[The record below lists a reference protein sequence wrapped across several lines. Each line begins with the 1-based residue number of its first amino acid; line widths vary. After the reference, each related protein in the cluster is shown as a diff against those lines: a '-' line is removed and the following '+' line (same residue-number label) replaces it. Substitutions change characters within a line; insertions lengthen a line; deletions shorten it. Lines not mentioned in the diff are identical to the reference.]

1 MRKIK
6 KDEIVN
12 VLFTIFLVMIQQLS
26 LLYIILNNT
35 NNYLYFSFLAID
47 IYLCIYMIWSLY
59 DYNNAGVKISIEWMI
74 YMITLSLKMIIFC
87 FVIIQIEKA
96 KKGDNPFFIYLG
108 NDVLVYNLIYMTPFI
123 YLLFSL
129 RSRNILEYILSNQI
143 IIENILS
150 IDVNIINLF
159 DIIDLTFMYSH
170 LTTIYKI
177 LSDSE
182 YYNIQKVYIMLVIV
196 IVSML
201 LFAFYFPIYTNIE
214 KSYSYDDIDTN
225 FGVKNKIIRKKQPKI
240 NYQDNFLKNE
250 NMLISRK
257 PMLLDTKGG
266 QTNGN
271 ETAMNNISRY
281 VNHAKTFLNI
291 YDSNK
296 KPLKM
301 TNTIKYRNNDKSKIS
316 EKKILF
322 SSSESIYSKKSIST
336 TPSSFYSQNNSNDIL
351 SESVFSSTSSSNT
364 SAFSFE
370 MSDNSKSRSHD
381 SSMSSSSSQ
390 TSSSHSSNAP
400 ISAYLPSFFSFTSK
414 NRKTNNSYNKKYRD
428 VYTDVYITAKFHFI
442 VGFFLIDVPF
452 LIYRLYF
459 CIKYKV
465 ILTLVIKNVL
475 FLLFRS
481 FKLNEYRLVE
491 KEKHKKNKSNFDFQF
506 YTNDNDDSESN
517 DYTQYDDLSSSEK
530 SQFVYK
536 NKKSLLLDDRNIYKR
551 WKYRNSIR
559 TLKNKPFNEMNKI
572 KSKKEY
578 VFLKKKNN
586 NKKYLKKKKKKKI
599 DILDIFKEEF
609 QENKQKIIL
618 EKIAMKNKEQAN
630 MNTVYFDKLGNSISS
645 AAYEKGTN
653 NSISRQINNS
663 DLYNYDNDSYDKF
676 VKNEENKESKNR
688 TKVRFS
694 WREKIELRKKYKT
707 FINLIYKLKYKREI
721 PIYRFTIMDH
731 ITELYNFLFKKIN
744 CSNYIFF
751 DDKLV
756 FSYFTNMKFML
767 IIFLD
772 YLLKIGVTIFFL
784 FILLNNHTFINKDN
798 ITYFH
803 DIPIKNNATQP
814 LSFPQSFDLSNYP
827 NMQVPDDPINIK
839 YINKDIGNVGSTNAT
854 ETIPGI
860 IPNGYLNLNIRDN
873 IFTLKWSEI
882 FIYDKIYLY
891 ACMAYFVLY
900 FILLIKASTFFDVLF
915 AAIFN
920 TIRNLSYYFSLKQ
933 FILFF
938 YAFNGNIYNKNYIY
952 QDMGIRKLNSHYEY
966 YFILFFNIHYFIS
979 FIKHISLYLRI
990 LFNFKYVYYYRNI
1003 PAGEDKKKNEL
1014 RYSISSHILFLL
1026 CKYSYAPVN
1035 LNTLLLGENILSNII
1050 LIDNING
1057 FTWVNIIVVILFKGI
1072 QILMTKVNYFL
1083 IGLFLLHI
1091 ILYITYAI
1099 HAQILRYIILRK
1111 IEILFA
1117 FKKILISNYEEIPL
1131 VPDDNSSY
1139 ITCRDILK
1147 YYSEEGFFSSE
1158 GNIIPNFI

>member
-96 KKGDNPFFIYLG
+96 KKSDNPFFIYLG
-108 NDVLVYNLIYMTPFI
+108 NDALVYNLIYMTPFI

-182 YYNIQKVYIMLVIV
+182 YHNIQKVYIMLVIV

-225 FGVKNKIIRKKQPKI
+225 FGVKNKIIRKKRQEI

-250 NMLISRK
+250 NRLISRK
-257 PMLLDTKGG
+257 PMLSDTKGG

-271 ETAMNNISRY
+271 ETGMNNISRY

-301 TNTIKYRNNDKSKIS
+301 ANTIKYKNNDKSKIS

-322 SSSESIYSKKSIST
+322 SSSESMYSQKSLST
-336 TPSSFYSQNNSNDIL
+336 TPSSFYSQNNSNNIL

-370 MSDNSKSRSHD
+370 MSDYSKSRSHG

-414 NRKTNNSYNKKYRD
+414 NRKNNNSYNKKYRD

-491 KEKHKKNKSNFDFQF
+491 KEKHKKNKSNFDFHF
-506 YTNDNDDSESN
+506 YTNENGDSESN

-530 SQFVYK
+530 SQFFYK

-551 WKYRNSIR
+551 WKYRKSMR
-559 TLKNKPFNEMNKI
+559 TLKNKTFNEMNKM

-645 AAYEKGTN
+645 AAYEKGPN
-653 NSISRQINNS
+653 NSISGQINNS
-663 DLYNYDNDSYDKF
+663 DLYNYDNDGYDKF
-676 VKNEENKESKNR
+676 VKNGENKESKNN

-721 PIYRFTIMDH
+721 PIYRLTIMDH
-731 ITELYNFLFKKIN
+731 ITELYNFIFKKFN

-784 FILLNNHTFINKDN
+784 FILLNNHTFINENN
-798 ITYFH
+798 IIYFH
-803 DIPIKNNATQP
+803 DIPINNNATLP
-814 LSFPQSFDLSNYP
+814 LTFPQNFDLSKYP
-827 NMQVPDDPINIK
+827 NIQVPDNPINIK
-839 YINKDIGNVGSTNAT
+839 YINKDIGNAGSTNVT

-860 IPNGYLNLNIRDN
+860 VPNGYLNLNIRDN

-900 FILLIKASTFFDVLF
+900 FILLIKASTFFDILF

-938 YAFNGNIYNKNYIY
+938 YTFNGNIYNKNYIY
-952 QDMGIRKLNSHYEY
+952 QDMSIRKLNSHYEY

>member
-12 VLFTIFLVMIQQLS
+12 VLFTIFLVMVQQLS

-96 KKGDNPFFIYLG
+96 KKSGNPFFIYLG

-143 IIENILS
+143 TIENILS

-182 YYNIQKVYIMLVIV
+182 YYTIQKVYIMLVIV

-225 FGVKNKIIRKKQPKI
+225 FGVKNKIIRKKRPEI

-250 NMLISRK
+250 SRLISRK

-271 ETAMNNISRY
+271 ETGMNNISRY

-301 TNTIKYRNNDKSKIS
+301 TNTIKYKNNDKSKVS

-322 SSSESIYSKKSIST
+322 SSSESMYSQKSLST

-364 SAFSFE
+364 SAFSYE
-370 MSDNSKSRSHD
+370 VSDYSKSRSND
-381 SSMSSSSSQ
+381 SPMSSSSSQ

-414 NRKTNNSYNKKYRD
+414 NHKNNNSYNKKYRD

-506 YTNDNDDSESN
+506 YTNENGDSESN

-530 SQFVYK
+530 SQFFYK
-536 NKKSLLLDDRNIYKR
+536 NKKSLLLDDRNGYKR
-551 WKYRNSIR
+551 WKYIKSIR
-559 TLKNKPFNEMNKI
+559 TFKNKTFNEMNKM

-586 NKKYLKKKKKKKI
+586 KNKYLKKKKKKK
-599 DILDIFKEEF
+599 
-609 QENKQKIIL
+609 
-618 EKIAMKNKEQAN
+618 
-630 MNTVYFDKLGNSISS
+630 
-645 AAYEKGTN
+645 
-653 NSISRQINNS
+653 
-663 DLYNYDNDSYDKF
+663 
-676 VKNEENKESKNR
+676 
-688 TKVRFS
+688 
-694 WREKIELRKKYKT
+694 
-707 FINLIYKLKYKREI
+707 
-721 PIYRFTIMDH
+721 
-731 ITELYNFLFKKIN
+731 
-744 CSNYIFF
+744 
-751 DDKLV
+751 
-756 FSYFTNMKFML
+756 
-767 IIFLD
+767 
-772 YLLKIGVTIFFL
+772 
-784 FILLNNHTFINKDN
+784 
-798 ITYFH
+798 
-803 DIPIKNNATQP
+803 
-814 LSFPQSFDLSNYP
+814 
-827 NMQVPDDPINIK
+827 
-839 YINKDIGNVGSTNAT
+839 
-854 ETIPGI
+854 
-860 IPNGYLNLNIRDN
+860 
-873 IFTLKWSEI
+873 
-882 FIYDKIYLY
+882 
-891 ACMAYFVLY
+891 
-900 FILLIKASTFFDVLF
+900 
-915 AAIFN
+915 
-920 TIRNLSYYFSLKQ
+920 
-933 FILFF
+933 
-938 YAFNGNIYNKNYIY
+938 
-952 QDMGIRKLNSHYEY
+952 
-966 YFILFFNIHYFIS
+966 
-979 FIKHISLYLRI
+979 
-990 LFNFKYVYYYRNI
+990 
-1003 PAGEDKKKNEL
+1003 
-1014 RYSISSHILFLL
+1014 
-1026 CKYSYAPVN
+1026 
-1035 LNTLLLGENILSNII
+1035 
-1050 LIDNING
+1050 
-1057 FTWVNIIVVILFKGI
+1057 
-1072 QILMTKVNYFL
+1072 
-1083 IGLFLLHI
+1083 
-1091 ILYITYAI
+1091 
-1099 HAQILRYIILRK
+1099 
-1111 IEILFA
+1111 
-1117 FKKILISNYEEIPL
+1117 
-1131 VPDDNSSY
+1131 
-1139 ITCRDILK
+1139 
-1147 YYSEEGFFSSE
+1147 
-1158 GNIIPNFI
+1158 

>member
-47 IYLCIYMIWSLY
+47 IYLCIYMLWSLY

-182 YYNIQKVYIMLVIV
+182 YYNIQKVYAMLVIV

-201 LFAFYFPIYTNIE
+201 LFSFYFPIYTNIE

-225 FGVKNKIIRKKQPKI
+225 FVIKNKIIRKKKKDI
-240 NYQDNFLKNE
+240 NYQDNFLKTE
-250 NMLISRK
+250 NMLISKK
-257 PMLLDTKGG
+257 PMILDTKGG

-271 ETAMNNISRY
+271 ETSINNISRY
-281 VNHAKTFLNI
+281 VNHAKTSLNT
-291 YDSNK
+291 YDSNRK
-296 KPLKM
+296 SLKM
-301 TNTIKYRNNDKSKIS
+301 TNTIKYKNNDKSKIL
-316 EKKILF
+316 EKNILF
-322 SSSESIYSKKSIST
+322 SSSESIYSQKYIST

-351 SESVFSSTSSSNT
+351 SENIFSSTTSSNA

-370 MSDNSKSRSHD
+370 MYDHSKSRSHNL
-381 SSMSSSSSQ
+381 SMSSSSSQ
-390 TSSSHSSNAP
+390 TSSSHSSNSP

-414 NRKTNNSYNKKYRD
+414 NRKNNNSYNKKYRD

-465 ILTLVIKNVL
+465 VLTLVIKNVL

-491 KEKHKKNKSNFDFQF
+491 KEKHKKNKSNFDFHF
-506 YTNDNDDSESN
+506 YNTENGDSESN
-517 DYTQYDDLSSSEK
+517 DYTQYGDLNSSDK

-536 NKKSLLLDDRNIYKR
+536 NKKSLILDDRNNYKR
-551 WKYRNSIR
+551 WKYRNSMR
-559 TLKNKPFNEMNKI
+559 TFKNKAINEMSKM

-578 VFLKKKNN
+578 AFLKKKNN
-586 NKKYLKKKKKKKI
+586 KKYLKKKKKKI

-609 QENKQKIIL
+609 QENKQKMIL
-618 EKIAMKNKEQAN
+618 EKIAMKNKEQVN
-630 MNTVYFDKLGNSISS
+630 MNTVYFDKLGNSVSS
-645 AAYEKGTN
+645 VVYEKGTN
-653 NSISRQINNS
+653 NSISGQINNS
-663 DLYNYDNDSYDKF
+663 DLYNYDNDSYDKLG
-676 VKNEENKESKNR
+676 KNVENKESKNS
-688 TKVRFS
+688 TKVKFS
-694 WREKIELRKKYKT
+694 WREKIKLRNKYKT

-731 ITELYNFLFKKIN
+731 ITELYNFIFKKN
-744 CSNYIFF
+744 NSSNYIFF

-784 FILLNNHTFINKDN
+784 FILLNNHTFINN
-798 ITYFH
+798 HNLNYFH
-803 DIPIKNNATQP
+803 DISIKNNTIQP
-814 LSFPQSFDLSNYP
+814 LSFPQSFDLSKYP
-827 NMQVPDDPINIK
+827 NIKLPDNPIHIK
-839 YINKDIGNVGSTNAT
+839 YINKDIGNTHNTTVT
-854 ETIPGI
+854 ETIPWI

-873 IFTLKWSEI
+873 IFTLKWNEI
-882 FIYDKIYLY
+882 FIYDKIYIY
-891 ACMAYFVLY
+891 ACMTYFLLY

-915 AAIFN
+915 GAIFN

-938 YAFNGNIYNKNYIY
+938 YTFNGNIYNKNYIY
-952 QDMGIRKLNSHYEY
+952 QDMAIRKLNSHFEY
-966 YFILFFNIHYFIS
+966 YFLLFFNIHYFIS

-990 LFNFKYVYYYRNI
+990 LFNFKYVYYYRNL
-1003 PAGEDKKKNEL
+1003 PTGEDKKKNEL
-1014 RYSISSHILFLL
+1014 RYSISAHILFLL

-1111 IEILFA
+1111 IEILFT

-1131 VPDDNSSY
+1131 VPDNNSSY
-1139 ITCRDILK
+1139 ITCKDILK

>member
-47 IYLCIYMIWSLY
+47 IYLCIYMLWSLY

-182 YYNIQKVYIMLVIV
+182 YYNIQKVYAMLVIV

-201 LFAFYFPIYTNIE
+201 LFSFYFPIYTNIE

-225 FGVKNKIIRKKQPKI
+225 FVIKNKIIRKKKKDI
-240 NYQDNFLKNE
+240 NYQDNFLKTE
-250 NMLISRK
+250 NMLISKK
-257 PMLLDTKGG
+257 PMILDTKGG

-271 ETAMNNISRY
+271 ETSINNISRY
-281 VNHAKTFLNI
+281 VNHAKTSLNT
-291 YDSNK
+291 YDSNRK
-296 KPLKM
+296 SLKM
-301 TNTIKYRNNDKSKIS
+301 TNTIKYKNNDKSKIL
-316 EKKILF
+316 EKNILF
-322 SSSESIYSKKSIST
+322 SSSESIYSQKYIST

-351 SESVFSSTSSSNT
+351 SENIFSSTTSSNA

-370 MSDNSKSRSHD
+370 MYDHSKSRSHNL
-381 SSMSSSSSQ
+381 SMSSSSSQ
-390 TSSSHSSNAP
+390 TSSSHSSNSP

-414 NRKTNNSYNKKYRD
+414 NRKNNNSYNKKYRD

-465 ILTLVIKNVL
+465 VLTLVIKNVL

-491 KEKHKKNKSNFDFQF
+491 KEKHKKNKSNFDFHF
-506 YTNDNDDSESN
+506 YNTENGDSESN
-517 DYTQYDDLSSSEK
+517 DYTQYGDLNSSDK

-536 NKKSLLLDDRNIYKR
+536 NKKSLILDDRNNYKR
-551 WKYRNSIR
+551 WKYRNSMR
-559 TLKNKPFNEMNKI
+559 TFKNKAINEMSKM

-578 VFLKKKNN
+578 AFLKKKNN
-586 NKKYLKKKKKKKI
+586 KKYLKKKKKKI

-609 QENKQKIIL
+609 QENKQKMIL
-618 EKIAMKNKEQAN
+618 EKIAMKNKEQVN
-630 MNTVYFDKLGNSISS
+630 MNTVYFDKLGNSVSS
-645 AAYEKGTN
+645 VVYEKGTN
-653 NSISRQINNS
+653 NSISGQINNS
-663 DLYNYDNDSYDKF
+663 DLYNYDNDSYDKLG
-676 VKNEENKESKNR
+676 KNVENKESKNS
-688 TKVRFS
+688 TKVKFS
-694 WREKIELRKKYKT
+694 WREKIKLRNKYKT

-731 ITELYNFLFKKIN
+731 ITELYNFIFKKN
-744 CSNYIFF
+744 NSSNYIFF

-772 YLLKIGVTIFFL
+772 YLLKIG
-784 FILLNNHTFINKDN
+784 
-798 ITYFH
+798 
-803 DIPIKNNATQP
+803 
-814 LSFPQSFDLSNYP
+814 
-827 NMQVPDDPINIK
+827 
-839 YINKDIGNVGSTNAT
+839 
-854 ETIPGI
+854 
-860 IPNGYLNLNIRDN
+860 
-873 IFTLKWSEI
+873 
-882 FIYDKIYLY
+882 
-891 ACMAYFVLY
+891 
-900 FILLIKASTFFDVLF
+900 
-915 AAIFN
+915 
-920 TIRNLSYYFSLKQ
+920 
-933 FILFF
+933 
-938 YAFNGNIYNKNYIY
+938 
-952 QDMGIRKLNSHYEY
+952 
-966 YFILFFNIHYFIS
+966 
-979 FIKHISLYLRI
+979 
-990 LFNFKYVYYYRNI
+990 
-1003 PAGEDKKKNEL
+1003 
-1014 RYSISSHILFLL
+1014 
-1026 CKYSYAPVN
+1026 
-1035 LNTLLLGENILSNII
+1035 
-1050 LIDNING
+1050 
-1057 FTWVNIIVVILFKGI
+1057 
-1072 QILMTKVNYFL
+1072 
-1083 IGLFLLHI
+1083 
-1091 ILYITYAI
+1091 
-1099 HAQILRYIILRK
+1099 
-1111 IEILFA
+1111 
-1117 FKKILISNYEEIPL
+1117 
-1131 VPDDNSSY
+1131 
-1139 ITCRDILK
+1139 
-1147 YYSEEGFFSSE
+1147 
-1158 GNIIPNFI
+1158 